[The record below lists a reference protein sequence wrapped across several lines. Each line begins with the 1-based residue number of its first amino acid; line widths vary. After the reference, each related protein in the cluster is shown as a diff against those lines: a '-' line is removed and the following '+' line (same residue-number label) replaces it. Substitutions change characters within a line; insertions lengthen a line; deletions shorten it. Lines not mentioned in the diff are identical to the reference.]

1 MSGDL
6 LSGLAAPQRALG
18 EDAMLLPGFAAPSSA
33 DLLAALA
40 PVLEAAPFRHM
51 VTPGG
56 HRMSVAMTSAGTLG
70 WVTDRSGYR
79 YDPRDPETGRTWP
92 PMPGPF
98 TTLATN
104 AATEAGFPGFAPDSC
119 LINRYTPGTQLS
131 LHQDRNERD
140 FSEPIVS
147 VSLGLPATFLWGGAT
162 RATAPNPHPTRT
174 RRRRRL
180 GPNVTT
186 HVPWHRTAQGR
197 HPSPHRRL
205 PDQPHLPPR
214 RLRKAKGTLSPGTPP
229 RAEHLEPFRLV
240 AAEGRFGFARFA
252 QIQTAPQRPPK
263 RIGFQGPQALAGF
276 QGTEPPGLA
285 SLGSGRG

>member
-6 LSGLAAPQRALG
+6 LAGLAAPHRALG
-18 EDAMLLPGFAAPSSA
+18 EDATLLPAFAAPSSA

-51 VTPGG
+51 ITPGG

-104 AATEAGFPGFAPDSC
+104 AATAAGFPGFAPDSC

-147 VSLGLPATFLWGGAT
+147 VSLGLPATFLWGGTT
-162 RATAPNPHPTRT
+162 RVTRPTRIPLEHGDVVVWGRT
-174 RRRRRL
+174 SRLTFHGIAPLKDGTHPLTGACRINLTFRR
-180 GPNVTT
+180 
-186 HVPWHRTAQGR
+186 
-197 HPSPHRRL
+197 
-205 PDQPHLPPR
+205 
-214 RLRKAKGTLSPGTPP
+214 
-229 RAEHLEPFRLV
+229 
-240 AAEGRFGFARFA
+240 
-252 QIQTAPQRPPK
+252 
-263 RIGFQGPQALAGF
+263 AG
-276 QGTEPPGLA
+276 
-285 SLGSGRG
+285 